1 LMTSQRGSRENR
13 AHLANHRSQRDKDRG
28 EGRLLR
34 ELDRLGARTQRL
46 RETLEG
52 TERQMQ
58 IAGRGGAQV
67 EQLKGRVVTL
77 LGRQMREKTVKF
89 QIQRS
94 IEGVEKKV
102 RMDTEKGRRRERGS
116 AGLSG
121 VSTYVGREAAVSRQS
136 NVKYLTGVAGLV
148 LKDVVVLFTGG
159 GAIGPC
165 GASDA
170 APQARGPD
178 QGAGTGSTGTG
189 TQGGGAAKGKVRTRH
204 RQHFPPVHR

>member
-1 LMTSQRGSRENR
+1 MRVRVCVCLVQERDSARLMTSQRGSRENR
-13 AHLANHRSQRDKDRG
+13 AHLANHCSQRDKDHG

-102 RMDTEKGRRRERGS
+102 RRDKGERGS
-116 AGLSG
+116 ACK
-121 VSTYVGREAAVSRQS
+121 E
-136 NVKYLTGVAGLV
+136 
-148 LKDVVVLFTGG
+148 
-159 GAIGPC
+159 
-165 GASDA
+165 
-170 APQARGPD
+170 
-178 QGAGTGSTGTG
+178 
-189 TQGGGAAKGKVRTRH
+189 TRH
-204 RQHFPPVHR
+204 TRAESRGITQEQRGMSDCRCVVHRWWCCRTMWSV